1 MLMESG
7 VKDAVPAGRKYK
19 PIPRQAG
26 DPSQEESSIPHTYST
41 SSLKTDVETQ
51 RCQPLWLAG

>member
-26 DPSQEESSIPHTYST
+26 DPSQEESLFRTRIQLP
-41 SSLKTDVETQ
+41 
-51 RCQPLWLAG
+51 P